1 MEARFVVGPP
11 GTGKTHTFLVEKYEE
26 CFSKYNKEKIILLS
40 HTNVAVGQIL
50 DAIMDLKEVKEKG
63 YRRKFFENRI
73 CTIHHYCRSKLLRK
87 EKFENTD
94 FENLCLEETGFR
106 QSKERDIEKHPVL
119 KFVKEARGNG
129 RNLDEHW
136 NHSST
141 DREEYKPYKIKNIKK
156 LNKIYE
162 DYKNKNRLQD
172 YADMID
178 EHNLIFSNEKNPNS
192 KESDV
197 EVLIVDEAQDS
208 NRPQMKAIRK
218 IAKNVKDNHFYLV
231 GDPDQ
236 TIYEY
241 AGSDAK
247 WFHEAAAK
255 PFLELK
261 QGLRCGEV
269 INKYCKEIINPVWKH
284 YKYER
289 TWLPAKSIKGNK
301 YKLTDFEPSKN
312 LDILLDKM
320 RNTKQSFL
328 FSFRGTPSETSV
340 RNFLKHHGFEF
351 AHIDNN
357 PYVSKKE
364 LRCHFEW
371 PKFIDGESKSLTQ
384 IKNFHY
390 YLGSK
395 AVVRGRG
402 KEDFKDWI
410 KKDYTYDE
418 LIKDKL
424 FKPNLDKAF
433 DLLVKKRDDERMVYI
448 KNVLR
453 NGFDF
458 DGDIRF
464 KYGNIHKVKGTTFDN
479 VIGDLSIYRKKPE
492 PRFVQLRLKYTM
504 FSRGIHD
511 IWILKPQLRAV
522 GELGN
527 YGRR

>member
-106 QSKERDIEKHPVL
+106 QIKERDIEKHPVL